1 MVGGGEPRNGWGHGQ
16 MGGLIPTSTPARL
29 ATSLPVHP
37 ATHPSVHPAASLLVP
52 EPQGAL
58 DGLREAERSAASSAG
73 GWRGSTTQ
81 TGDRQALQP
90 LQEKWGFLKRC
101 WRGFENSVQFG
112 AAETLGFPAAPPKG
126 GGARESVQLRAS
138 RWRRPP
144 EGGSFAPNMRS
155 LPGEPVASLQSPASR
170 PLGSLGPPP
179 GTLTPSSAQAPPTK
193 KAALRVM
200 RSPGHALTCAALE
213 TWPGRRGDA
222 QTQTPSHWP
231 ARLRFRGP
239 PSRGRGGAA
248 GASQR
253 ACASRVSRINW
264 TQRKGQRNEKEIKR
278 RFTTTVKNLQSGAGM
293 EFHATE
299 PAPTGPRGQA
309 GPFLPAPRESRPPS
323 RPALSP

>member
-112 AAETLGFPAAPPKG
+112 AAETLGFSGLRAWAPAAPPKG

-144 EGGSFAPNMRS
+144 KGGSFAPNRRS

-170 PLGSLGPPP
+170 PLGSRGPPS
-179 GTLTPSSAQAPPTK
+179 GTLTPSSAEAPPTK
-193 KAALRVM
+193 KAALTGSCARRVM
-200 RSPGHALTCAALE
+200 RL
-213 TWPGRRGDA
+213 
-222 QTQTPSHWP
+222 P
-231 ARLRFRGP
+231 ARRWKRGP
-239 PSRGRGGAA
+239 GVVVMRRLRHPRIGRPG
-248 GASQR
+248 
-253 ACASRVSRINW
+253 CASGDPHPGAEAGLRA
-264 TQRKGQRNEKEIKR
+264 R
-278 RFTTTVKNLQSGAGM
+278 RSAR
-293 EFHATE
+293 
-299 PAPTGPRGQA
+299 APLGCHG
-309 GPFLPAPRESRPPS
+309 
-323 RPALSP
+323 